1 MKLSVEQILKLPE
14 MKVLNY
20 DEIEGLGLVIE
31 IQRSSECARC
41 PKCGKLSYSKHQD
54 HWRIVEDLPWGKNAV
69 LLRINRRQFKCKE
82 CSQVFSEELEFVG
95 KQRGYTKR
103 LAKKIVEEVIES
115 NVNSVARRNDLTEE
129 EIATM
134 LSDEISNILETD
146 LNNLKRIGIDE
157 ISLVKGK
164 GKYVGVIVDL
174 DTNRPIKLVESRKQ
188 LEMREVLL
196 GLGHKILNQIIEVS
210 IDLWEPY
217 KSLVLELMP
226 NVDVTA
232 DRFHVM
238 KQVND
243 ELDTARK
250 SEKSADQQLTDEE
263 KKKEILTGIN
273 KSKYVLLKNE
283 NNLTTQ
289 QKEKLEVVQKVS
301 PSLEK
306 MHLLKE
312 EFRDIFEH
320 SKSWGDG
327 VIRLLDWMYNAI
339 AYFPKSIKTISRWF
353 GEVVGYFDHKTSNAA
368 VEGINNKLKLIKRL
382 GYGFRNFENFRVRA
396 LLPWYFNPISP

>member
-1 MKLSVEQILKLPE
+1 MKLSIQQILNLQE
-14 MKVLNY
+14 MKVLNS

-31 IQRSSECARC
+31 IQRDSECALC
-41 PKCGKLSYSKHQD
+41 PKCGKLSYSKHQN
-54 HWRIVEDLPWGKNAV
+54 HWRMVKDLPWGKNAV
-69 LLRINRRQFKCKE
+69 FLRINRRQFRCKE
-82 CSQVFSEELEFVG
+82 CEQVFSEDLEFIG

-103 LAKKIVEEVIES
+103 LAKKIVSEVIES

-174 DTNRPIKLVESRKQ
+174 DTNKPIKLVESRKQ

-196 GLGHKILNQIIEVS
+196 ELGQKILNQIVEVS

-243 ELDTARK
+243 ELDAARK
-250 SEKSADQQLTDEE
+250 LEKSAAKQLTDEE
-263 KKKEILTGIN
+263 QKKEILTGIN
-273 KSKYVLLKNE
+273 KSKYALLKNE
-283 NNLTTQ
+283 DNLTVK
-289 QKEKLEVVQKVS
+289 QKEKLEMVHKVS
-301 PSLEK
+301 PILEK

-312 EFRDIFEH
+312 EFRDIFDNAE
-320 SKSWGDG
+320 SWGDG
-327 VIRLLDWMYNAI
+327 VIKLLDWMYEAV
-339 AYFPKSIKTISRWF
+339 AYFPKSIGTISRWF
-353 GEVVGYFDHKTSNAA
+353 GEVVGYFDQKTSNGA